1 MRPGKS
7 GRIGLIWLWEGVDSL
22 VTANVI
28 EVNNLEHKYGD
39 LTAVDNVSFTVKKGE
54 IFSFLG
60 PNGAGKSTVINI
72 LTTLRKIQKGEA
84 KVNGYDVAKQAKEVR
99 KSIGIVFQM
108 MCLDYEMTVCEN
120 LEYHGKIYSMT
131 KEDRKKRM
139 DELIKLTELESKRY
153 VLAKDLSGGMK
164 RRLELARGLMTKPA
178 VLFLDEPTVG
188 FDIQTR
194 LRMWEYLRH
203 IKNEGTTIFLTT
215 HYMEEADQLSD
226 RISIIDHGK
235 IIAIGTATELKDQL
249 GKDIIYL
256 ETSDNKA
263 AANVLR
269 TIESVKGVN
278 ENTEFLR
285 VMIGVDATHILPKVM
300 DMMRQNEIEIEAVNI
315 KKPSMDDV
323 FVHYTGHGLREGDPE
338 EKSAESENSEAF
350 K

>member
-1 MRPGKS
+1 VR
-7 GRIGLIWLWEGVDSL
+7 
-22 VTANVI
+22 
-28 EVNNLEHKYGD
+28 
-39 LTAVDNVSFTVKKGE
+39 KGE

-84 KVNGYDVAKQAKEVR
+84 KVNGYDVAKEERR
-99 KSIGIVFQM
+99 KRI
-108 MCLDYEMTVCEN
+108 
-120 LEYHGKIYSMT
+120 
-131 KEDRKKRM
+131 
-139 DELIKLTELESKRY
+139 DELIKLTELEAKRN

-194 LRMWEYLRH
+194 MRIWEYLKE
-203 IKNEGTTIFLTT
+203 IKREGTTIFLTT

-235 IIAIGTATELKDQL
+235 IIVTGSALELKNQL
-249 GKDIIYL
+249 GKDLIYL

-263 AANVLR
+263 AAEVLK
-269 TIESVKGVN
+269 TLESVSGIN
-278 ENTEFLR
+278 EDAKFLR
-285 VMIGVDATHILPKVM
+285 VMLGGDVTHILPKIM
-300 DMMRQNEIEIEAVNI
+300 DTLRQIGVEIITVNI

-323 FVHYTGHGLREGDPE
+323 FVHYTGHDLREGE
-338 EKSAESENSEAF
+338 TQEKNEESETAGAL

>member
-1 MRPGKS
+1 
-7 GRIGLIWLWEGVDSL
+7 
-22 VTANVI
+22 VTENVK
-28 EVNNLEHKYGD
+28 EVNNLEHSYGD
-39 LTAVDNVSFTVKKGE
+39 LKAVDNISFTVKKGE

-84 KVNGYDVAKQAKEVR
+84 KVNGYDVAKESKDVR
-99 KSIGIVFQM
+99 RSIGIVFQM
-108 MCLDYEMTVCEN
+108 MCIDYEMTVFEN
-120 LEYHGKIYSMT
+120 LEYHGKIYSMA
-131 KEDRKKRM
+131 KEHRRKRI
-139 DELIKLTELESKRY
+139 DELIKLIELESKRN

-194 LRMWEYLRH
+194 MRMWEYLRE
-203 IKNEGTTIFLTT
+203 IKKEGTTIFLTT

-235 IIAIGTATELKDQL
+235 IIVTGSGSELKNQL
-249 GKDIIYL
+249 GKDLIYL

-269 TIESVKGVN
+269 TIESVKGIN
-278 ENTEFLR
+278 EDMRFLR
-285 VMIGVDATHILPKVM
+285 VMLGVDATHILPKIM
-300 DMMRQNEIEIEAVNI
+300 DVVRQNGIEIATVNI

-323 FVHYTGHGLREGDPE
+323 FVHYTGHGLREGETE
-338 EKSAESENSEAF
+338 EKYEKREAVEALT
-350 K
+350 

>member
-1 MRPGKS
+1 MT
-7 GRIGLIWLWEGVDSL
+7 V
-22 VTANVI
+22 NVI
-28 EVNNLEHKYGD
+28 EVNNLEHRYGD
-39 LTAVDNVSFTVKKGE
+39 LTAVDNISFTVEKGE

-84 KVNGYDVAKQAKEVR
+84 KVNGFDVAKDSKNVR

-108 MCLDYEMTVCEN
+108 MCLDFEMTVCEN
-120 LEYHGKIYSMT
+120 LEYHGKIYSIP
-131 KEDRKKRM
+131 KEERRKRIN
-139 DELIKLTELESKRY
+139 ELLKLTELENKRDT
-153 VLAKDLSGGMK
+153 LAKDLSGGMK

-194 LRMWEYLRH
+194 LRIWEYLRN
-203 IKNEGTTIFLTT
+203 IKKEGTTIFLTT

-235 IIAIGTATELKDQL
+235 IIVTGNASELKNKL
-249 GKDIIYL
+249 GKDLIYL
-256 ETSDNKA
+256 ETNDNTA
-263 AANVLR
+263 AAEVLR
-269 TIESVKGVN
+269 GLESVKAVN
-278 ENTEFLR
+278 EDPKALR
-285 VMIGVDATHILPKVM
+285 IMLGGDVTHILPGLMEAIRK
-300 DMMRQNEIEIEAVNI
+300 NGIEITTVNI

-323 FVHYTGHGLREGDPE
+323 FVHYTGHELREGDVQ
-338 EKSAESENSEAF
+338 EKQGGIEIMEAS

>member
-1 MRPGKS
+1 M
-7 GRIGLIWLWEGVDSL
+7 
-22 VTANVI
+22 TANVI
-28 EVNNLEHKYGD
+28 EVNNLEHRYGD
-39 LTAVDNVSFTVKKGE
+39 LTAVDNISFTVKKGE

-84 KVNGYDVAKQAKEVR
+84 KVNGYDVAKQAKDVR
-99 KSIGIVFQM
+99 RSIGIVFQM

-120 LEYHGKIYSMT
+120 LEYHGKIYSMA
-131 KEDRKKRM
+131 KEERKKRI
-139 DELIKLTELESKRY
+139 DELIKLTELESKRN

-194 LRMWEYLRH
+194 LRMWKYLRE

-235 IIAIGTATELKDQL
+235 IIAIGTATELKNQL

-256 ETSDNKA
+256 ETSDNKT

-269 TIESVKGVN
+269 TLESVKGVN
-278 ENTEFLR
+278 EDTEFLR
-285 VMIGVDATHILPKVM
+285 VMIGVDATHILPKIM
-300 DMMRQNEIEIEAVNI
+300 DMMRQNELEIATVNI

-323 FVHYTGHGLREGDPE
+323 FVHYTGHGLREGGPE
-338 EKSAESENSEAF
+338 ENSAEKENVEGV
-350 K
+350 

>member
-1 MRPGKS
+1 MT
-7 GRIGLIWLWEGVDSL
+7 V
-22 VTANVI
+22 NVI

-39 LTAVDNVSFTVKKGE
+39 LTAVDNISFAVQQGE

-84 KVNGYDVAKQAKEVR
+84 KVNGYDVAKDSKNVR

-120 LEYHGKIYSMT
+120 LEYHGRIYSIP
-131 KEDRKKRM
+131 KEERKKRIN
-139 DELIKLTELESKRY
+139 ELLKLTELENKRNT
-153 VLAKDLSGGMK
+153 LAKDLSGGMK
-164 RRLELARGLMTKPA
+164 RRLELARGLLTKPA

-194 LRMWEYLRH
+194 MRIWEYLKG
-203 IKNEGTTIFLTT
+203 IKNQGTTIFLTT
-215 HYMEEADQLSD
+215 HYMEEADLLSD

-235 IIAIGTATELKDQL
+235 IIVTGNAAELKNKL
-249 GKDIIYL
+249 GKDLIYL

-263 AANVLR
+263 AATVLR
-269 TIESVKGVN
+269 TLESVKSVN
-278 ENTEFLR
+278 EDTKSLR
-285 VMIGVDATHILPKVM
+285 VMLGGDVTHILPGLM
-300 DMMRQNEIEIEAVNI
+300 DAIRNAGIEITSVNI

-323 FVHYTGHGLREGDPE
+323 FVHYTGHELREGEVREKDE
-338 EKSAESENSEAF
+338 ENETITEAF

>member
-1 MRPGKS
+1 MT
-7 GRIGLIWLWEGVDSL
+7 V
-22 VTANVI
+22 NVI

-39 LTAVDNVSFTVKKGE
+39 LTAVDNISFTVEKGE

-84 KVNGYDVAKQAKEVR
+84 KVNGFDVARDSKNVR

-108 MCLDYEMTVCEN
+108 MCLDFEMTVCEN
-120 LEYHGKIYSMT
+120 LEYHGKIYSIP
-131 KEDRKKRM
+131 KEERRKRIN
-139 DELIKLTELESKRY
+139 ELLKLTELENKRDT
-153 VLAKDLSGGMK
+153 LAKDLSGGMK

-194 LRMWEYLRH
+194 MRIWEYLRN

-215 HYMEEADQLSD
+215 HYMEEADLLSD

-235 IIAIGTATELKDQL
+235 IIVTGSALELKNKL
-249 GKDIIYL
+249 GKDLIYL
-256 ETSDNKA
+256 ETNDNKTA
-263 AANVLR
+263 AEVLR
-269 TIESVKGVN
+269 GLESVKSVN
-278 ENTEFLR
+278 EDPKALR
-285 VMIGVDATHILPKVM
+285 IMLGGDVTHILPGLM
-300 DMMRQNEIEIEAVNI
+300 EAIRQNGIEITTVNI

-323 FVHYTGHGLREGDPE
+323 FVHYTGHELREGDIQ
-338 EKSAESENSEAF
+338 EKPGEIEIQEAL